1 MYGKRRCGI
10 TRDDRVFIAGGRSY
24 QVIGRIQKAAGGFN
38 VLWCNYK
45 YVGHAKTKAEAKVM
59 LFNKAKHHPD
69 GSIIGPKERINEKGQ
84 LI

>member
-1 MYGKRRCGI
+1 
-10 TRDDRVFIAGGRSY
+10 
-24 QVIGRIQKAAGGFN
+24 FN